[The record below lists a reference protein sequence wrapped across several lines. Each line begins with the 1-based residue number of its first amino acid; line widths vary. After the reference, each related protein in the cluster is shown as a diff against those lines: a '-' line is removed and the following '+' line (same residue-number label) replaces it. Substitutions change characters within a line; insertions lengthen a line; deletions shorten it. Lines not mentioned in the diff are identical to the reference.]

1 MDVSFYKNISF
12 LNLNLRVFS
21 EMAVAEWNGKVIAES
36 DKVEK
41 VDGNLY
47 FPKSSIKSE
56 YFKEVSKTT
65 HCPWKGDAK
74 YYTLNVDGK
83 ENAEAAWYY
92 PEPKEAAKNIKDHV
106 AFWKGVA
113 TKE

>member
-74 YYTLNVDGK
+74 YYTLNVDGNK
-83 ENAEAAWYY
+83 YHIGTTNQETRQRKCRSCMVKLISWFYFN
-92 PEPKEAAKNIKDHV
+92 K
-106 AFWKGVA
+106 F
-113 TKE
+113 